1 MEMKT
6 ICLYQWIRQKK
17 NIKIEGAGDCMVCKA
32 NHKNKYCKKYIKINI
47 NIIDIKNVD
56 KR

>member
-47 NIIDIKNVD
+47 NNIDIKNVD